1 MCIFPLRI
9 IFLLFKK
16 KKKIPSDIPLRR
28 PVRNIHSFQ
37 SRGRL
42 SSALAQE
49 RDFAV
54 DSFGLSASRRRRGS
68 ATVPAATAPAV
79 CGYTA
84 AFPEP
89 LQV

>member
-1 MCIFPLRI
+1 MSNVYLFI
-9 IFLLFKK
+9 IFFQYVHLSFENHFLAFQK

-54 DSFGLSASRRRRGS
+54 DRHCASRHDPRSLRVHS
-68 ATVPAATAPAV
+68 CVP
-79 CGYTA
+79 
-84 AFPEP
+84 
-89 LQV
+89 